1 MDFILYKKLKYYTKE
16 VLKYFSITVLA
27 FGLVIGMIFLKFKP
41 MYKVSISG
49 TEVGYV
55 QNKEALEESVKTSIL
70 EGEEKNVDTIEITTN
85 PEYELKLVDRTIE
98 TKEEEMIETVKQD
111 AIVIYKYYD
120 IALNNQAIDSV
131 DTLRRSRGID

>member
-1 MDFILYKKLKYYTKE
+1 
-16 VLKYFSITVLA
+16 
-27 FGLVIGMIFLKFKP
+27 

-55 QNKEALEESVKTSIL
+55 QNKEALEERVKTSIL
-70 EGEEKNVDTIEITTN
+70 DGEERNVDVIEITTK

-98 TKEEEMIETVKQD
+98 TKEEEMMETIKQG

-120 IALNNQAIDSV
+120 IALNNEAIDSV
-131 DTLRRSRGID
+131 DTLRRSGRIS